1 MVWYFICFYV
11 INRTLHGRFLYEHY
25 TRGSMLCYWYCHRG
39 SLKEGQTLSFVFTTH
54 DRQVRTFLWL
64 FGYVLFSYYFNSCQ
78 NTRVQSGTLGIENH
92 ILGSMPNTSQR
103 QKYSLP
109 SNRSR
114 KALILSSGIS
124 LLVSYFE
131 ETHLPL
137 GWYQLR
143 LRHFSTNL
151 RSGPIWAVLIHSLW
165 SPFKTVQILLHY
177 LVKLNSHY
185 NLLSNVSSFIHVS
198 ITDNQCTI
206 T

>member
-1 MVWYFICFYV
+1 MWKIPLAVLLVFLLV
-11 INRTLHGRFLYEHY
+11 FLYEHY

-109 SNRSR
+109 SNRGR
-114 KALILSSGIS
+114 KALVLSSGIS

-151 RSGPIWAVLIHSLW
+151 RSGPIWVVLIHSLQWLPLKLDLKIEPDLRLLVLVYRKASQNDCHVIW
-165 SPFKTVQILLHY
+165 ST
-177 LVKLNSHY
+177 
-185 NLLSNVSSFIHVS
+185 
-198 ITDNQCTI
+198 
-206 T
+206 